1 MLPVV
6 LRSIADKETE
16 RIWKRERSKLFG
28 PELQRAAHRKLLLLD
43 AAENLN
49 DLRIPPG
56 NRLEK
61 LRGRRIGQ
69 HSIRV
74 NNQWRICFVWRD
86 GDAFEVEVTDYH
98 S

>member
-1 MLPVV
+1 MLPKV
-6 LRSIADKETE
+6 LRSFADKETE
-16 RIWKRERSKLFG
+16 RIWKRERSKLFA

-61 LRGRRIGQ
+61 LKGNRRGQ
-69 HSIRV
+69 HSIRI
-74 NNQWRICFVWRD
+74 NQQWRICFRWT
-86 GDAFEVEVTDYH
+86 DAGAEDVEIVDYH
-98 S
+98 